1 MVLHA
6 PWTEDDVTD
15 PDHLP
20 LPDAAPVDADLLSLI
35 QAAHV
40 LRQPVEDVFR
50 AVMCGRLPVVWIGPR
65 PYVDRGR
72 LSPNHRDAR

>member
-15 PDHLP
+15 PDRLP
-20 LPDAAPVDADLLSLI
+20 LSDAAPVGADLLSLS

-40 LRQPVEDVFR
+40 LRQPVKDVFR

-65 PYVDRGR
+65 PYVDLGT
-72 LSPNHRDAR
+72 LSRPHRDAR